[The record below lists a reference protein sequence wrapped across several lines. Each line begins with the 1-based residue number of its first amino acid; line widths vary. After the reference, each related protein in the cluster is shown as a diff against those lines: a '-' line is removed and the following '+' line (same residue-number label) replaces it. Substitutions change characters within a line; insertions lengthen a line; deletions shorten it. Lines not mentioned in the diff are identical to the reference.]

1 VCLGDLNKGCWRVQP
16 VGASAATVLDP
27 SGHARFTV
35 LTESLLRM
43 EYSPVGVFEDRAT
56 TVVLNRH
63 LPAPL
68 YTVSYVDGVLS
79 LTTHR
84 VRLVYQTGQPFSASS
99 LSVTATPTDGD
110 PVRPLCLLGSR

>member
-84 VRLVYQTGQPFSASS
+84 VRLVYQTGQPFSEVRA
-99 LSVTATPTDGD
+99 PTLAQLHL
-110 PVRPLCLLGSR
+110 VNQLV